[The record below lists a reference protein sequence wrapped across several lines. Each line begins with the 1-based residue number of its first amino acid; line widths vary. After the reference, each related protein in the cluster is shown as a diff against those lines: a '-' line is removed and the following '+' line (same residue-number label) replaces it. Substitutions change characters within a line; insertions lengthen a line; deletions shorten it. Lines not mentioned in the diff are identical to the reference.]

1 METGGCPVGMA
12 VIIVIVALKFI
23 LPVLYL
29 FFPFAAGWGNFI
41 LDSVDGDLL
50 IPAGLDNSLYQNLD
64 KAADWVAYLFMF
76 IWGWRKPI
84 RREISIVFAM
94 RTVGQVLFF
103 TTHNE
108 MVFFWFP
115 NLLEPLFLVYVTIA
129 RFKGWQRAQE
139 IYRQRIWLIW
149 ICILVYKI
157 QDEYFTHVG
166 NVDRT
171 DLLRS
176 LLP

>member
-1 METGGCPVGMA
+1 VGLA
-12 VIIVIVALKFI
+12 IIIIVVALKFI
-23 LPVLYL
+23 LPILYL
-29 FFPFAAGWGNFI
+29 TFPFAAGWGNFV
-41 LDSVDGDLL
+41 LDSMDGDLL
-50 IPAGLDNSLYQNLD
+50 IPAGLDDNLYQNID
-64 KAADWVAYLFMF
+64 KVADWVAYLFMF

-84 RREISIVFAM
+84 KREISVMFAL

-103 TTHNE
+103 VTHNE

-115 NLLEPLFLVYVTIA
+115 NFLEPLFLIYVTIA
-129 RFKGWQRAQE
+129 QFKGWERAQE

-149 ICILVYKI
+149 GFIFIYKM

-176 LLP
+176 LLAF

>member
-1 METGGCPVGMA
+1 
-12 VIIVIVALKFI
+12 
-23 LPVLYL
+23 
-29 FFPFAAGWGNFI
+29 
-41 LDSVDGDLL
+41 
-50 IPAGLDNSLYQNLD
+50 
-64 KAADWVAYLFMF
+64 
-76 IWGWRKPI
+76 
-84 RREISIVFAM
+84 VFAL

-103 TTHNE
+103 ATQNE

-139 IYRQRIWLIW
+139 IYRQRVWLIW
-149 ICILVYKI
+149 ACILVYKI

-166 NVDRT
+166 NVGRS